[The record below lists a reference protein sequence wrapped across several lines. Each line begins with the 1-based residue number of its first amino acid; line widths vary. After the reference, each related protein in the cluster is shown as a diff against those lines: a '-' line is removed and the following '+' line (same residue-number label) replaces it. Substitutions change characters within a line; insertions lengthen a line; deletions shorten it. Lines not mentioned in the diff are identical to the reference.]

1 MVIILNKQIILEK
14 QDLTYL
20 NWAKIRNSSGTAG
33 TFLKAYSELGDKKT
47 YYKLSDYDT
56 VKGIIG
62 HESVN
67 EIIVDRLLNLL
78 EIEHLSYNLIYADI
92 ILDGKICTAFVCASD
107 DFKQKGE
114 DKTAL
119 DTYYELEHLDGEL
132 PFDFCIRQGWEKQI
146 YEMLVVDFLILN
158 RDRHGANIEVLRN
171 KKKKTIRLAPL
182 FDHGLSLLFNVKD
195 DFSQLDK
202 IDVSEDKRVQCYV
215 GSNSTLENLN
225 LIPKNKLPHFKI
237 PEKENFKKIFEDIDV
252 ILPRELL
259 DKISEM
265 IWRRLK
271 YYEDFCNKK

>member
-1 MVIILNKQIILEK
+1 MIILNKQIILEK

>member
-1 MVIILNKQIILEK
+1 MVRALNKQIILEK

-33 TFLKAYSELGDKKT
+33 TFLKAYSEIAGQKT

-56 VKGIIG
+56 VKGIVG

-67 EIIVDRLLNLL
+67 EIIVDRLLSLL
-78 EIEHLSYNLIYADI
+78 GIEHLAYHLIYADI
-92 ILDGKICTAFVCASD
+92 ILDNKVCSAYVCASD

-114 DKTAL
+114 DKIAL

-132 PFDFCIRQGWEKQI
+132 PFDFCIRHGWEKYI
-146 YEMLVVDFLILN
+146 YEMLVVDFIILN

-182 FDHGLSLLFNVKD
+182 FDHGLSLLFNVKSD
-195 DFSQLDK
+195 ISGLNN
-202 IDVSEDKRVQCYV
+202 IDVLEDKRIQCYV
-215 GSNSTLENLN
+215 GSNSCLENLN
-225 LIPKNKLPHFKI
+225 LIPKDKLPDFRI
-237 PEKENFKKIFEDIDV
+237 PEKDEFDNIFEDIDE
-252 ILPRELL
+252 ILPNELL
-259 DKISEM
+259 GKINEM

-271 YYEDFCNKK
+271 FYEDFRNKK